1 MLGRGEGRLV
11 DEFERRREAAGA
23 CLVDPPGGEAA
34 ATGDEFEVRG
44 LALLVCLLEHAGRER
59 ARRLIAYLV
68 KRYATCPRC
77 GADMGGK
84 A

>member
-1 MLGRGEGRLV
+1 VKG
-11 DEFERRREAAGA
+11 ASSTSSSAGA
-23 CLVDPPGGEAA
+23 KRPAPELVDPPGGEAA